1 MFLCKNSAQETA
13 NFATDNNTS
22 SIYRSKRVVLDNKRY
37 MTEQELANVIW
48 DIKEIIR
55 NLYDD
60 AEVEDVILPFTL
72 LRRLDC
78 VLDEHRDAIMKEMN
92 AIKDKPVLMQDI
104 KLKSLLK
111 QHKLTFFN
119 KSGLSLERLLGAPG
133 QIGASFQTYLD
144 GFTDNVKDILANFV
158 HTDTSSET
166 LDLSPIYSRLDR
178 HDKLFSVIQLFVQ
191 RADLH
196 PNVVSNAMMGTV
208 FEIVIRRSKESSN
221 TKAGQFYTP
230 REIVRLLVSLTM
242 CGKESELY
250 EPGRAF
256 SIYDPCCGTG
266 GMLTAG
272 REYLQEI
279 SGRKDLKVYL
289 YGQELNE
296 KTYAICKSDLLMKG
310 EDQNLDRQLF
320 RGDTLGDDKLE
331 GSTFNFMLANPPFG
345 VDWGKDERVKKRV
358 QDDNCPGGRFEA
370 GLPSSND
377 GSLLFLQHMISKMD
391 NQRGSR
397 IGIVLNGSPLFNGEA
412 GSGWSN
418 IRKMLLDR
426 NLLDCIVALPKN
438 LFYGTDI
445 TTYLWILDN
454 KRPAERLNK
463 VLFINAAHA
472 EYTKLL
478 QKNLGKKRF
487 EISEDGARDILT
499 MYREYTDAIRDIV
512 YEKTGEVEHL
522 QVARLLD
529 YDDFRYTT
537 VATRR
542 PLRLWYENIV
552 EKYTTLCENEDFD
565 ANAKK
570 NAILKTVSNI
580 DGIDEKR
587 SDCEFFAYL
596 KAQKI
601 KYTAAELKL
610 LRTMFG
616 TISED
621 APEVHEK
628 PLDVK
633 SDFVADTNLNDTEK
647 IPQKRD
653 IDEYFAQE
661 VLPYAP
667 DAWMDRT
674 KDKLG
679 VEFPFTRIFY
689 KYRPLRSADAILAEL
704 KSLDDSINI

>member
-1 MFLCKNSAQETA
+1 
-13 NFATDNNTS
+13 
-22 SIYRSKRVVLDNKRY
+22 

-78 VLDEHRDAIMKEMN
+78 VLDEHRDDIMKEME
-92 AIKDKPVLMQDI
+92 AIKDMPAIMQNI

-111 QHKLTFFN
+111 QHNLTFFN
-119 KSGLSLERLLGAPG
+119 NSGLSLERLLGAPN
-133 QIGASFQTYLD
+133 QIGSAFQTYLD

-158 HTDTSSET
+158 HTDTDSET
-166 LDLSPIYSRLDR
+166 LDLSPIYSRLER

-196 PNVVSNAMMGTV
+196 PNKVSNAMMGTV

-250 EPGRAF
+250 GVGRAF

-272 REYLQEI
+272 REYLQEV

-310 EDQNLDRQLF
+310 EDQNLDQQLF
-320 RGDTLGDDKLE
+320 RGDTLGEDKLE
-331 GSTFNFMLANPPFG
+331 GKTFNFMLANPPFG
-345 VDWGKDERVKKRV
+345 VDWGKDEKVKKRV

-377 GSLLFLQHMISKMD
+377 GSLLFLQHMIAKMD
-391 NQRGSR
+391 TQQGSR
-397 IGIVLNGSPLFNGEA
+397 IGIVLNGSPLFNGDA

-454 KRPAERLNK
+454 KRPASRKDK

-478 QKNLGKKRF
+478 QKNLGKKRY
-487 EISEDGARDILT
+487 EISPSGASDILAI
-499 MYREYTDAIRDIV
+499 YREYVDAFRDIV
-512 YEKTGEVEHL
+512 YEKTGEIERL
-522 QVARLLD
+522 QVAKLLD

-542 PLRLWYENIV
+542 PLRYWFENIT
-552 EKYTTLCENEDFD
+552 EKYIALCENEAFD
-565 ANAKK
+565 ADSKK
-570 NAILKTVSNI
+570 NAILKIVSEVE
-580 DGIDEKR
+580 GIDDKR
-587 SDCEFFAYL
+587 SDSDFFAFL
-596 KAQKI
+596 KSKKV
-601 KYTAAELKL
+601 KYTATELKL
-610 LRTMFG
+610 LRSMFG
-616 TISED
+616 VIDEE

-628 PLDVK
+628 PLDIN
-633 SDFVADTNLNDTEK
+633 SDCVADTNLNDSEK
-647 IPQKRD
+647 IPQKID
-653 IDEYFAQE
+653 INEYFEHE
-661 VLPYAP
+661 VLPYTP
-667 DAWMDRT
+667 DAWMDRS

-689 KYRPLRSADAILAEL
+689 KYRPLRTAEAIMAEL
-704 KSLDDSINI
+704 NDLDDSINL

>member
-1 MFLCKNSAQETA
+1 
-13 NFATDNNTS
+13 
-22 SIYRSKRVVLDNKRY
+22 

-92 AIKDKPVLMQDI
+92 AIKDKPALMQDI

-119 KSGLSLERLLGAPG
+119 KSGLSLERLLGAPD
-133 QIGASFQTYLD
+133 QIGASFQAYLD

-158 HTDTSSET
+158 HTDTLSET
-166 LDLSPIYSRLDR
+166 LDLSPIYSRLER
-178 HDKLFSVIQLFVQ
+178 HDKLYSIIQLFVK

-196 PNVVSNAMMGTV
+196 PNVVSNSMMGTV
-208 FEIVIRRSKESSN
+208 FEIVVRRSKESSN

-272 REYLQEI
+272 REYLQEL

-345 VDWGKDERVKKRV
+345 MDWGKDERVKKRV
-358 QDDNCPGGRFEA
+358 MDDNCPGGRFEA
-370 GLPSSND
+370 GLPSSKD

-391 NQRGSR
+391 NQKGSR

-445 TTYLWILDN
+445 TTYLWIIDN
-454 KRPAERLNK
+454 KRPVERLNK
-463 VLFINAAHA
+463 VLFINASHT

-487 EISEDGARDILT
+487 EISEDGAKDILT

-512 YEKTGEVEHL
+512 YDKTGEVEQL

-542 PLRLWYENIV
+542 PLRLWYENIT
-552 EKYTTLCENEDFD
+552 EKYAALCEEENFD

-570 NAILKTVSNI
+570 NAILKTVSETENI
-580 DGIDEKR
+580 NDKR
-587 SDCEFFAYL
+587 SDSEFLLYL
-596 KAQKI
+596 NTNKI
-601 KYTAAELKL
+601 KYTATDLKL

-616 TISED
+616 TISEE

-628 PLDVK
+628 PLDTK
-633 SDFVADTNLNDTEK
+633 SDFVTDTNLSDTEK
-647 IPQKRD
+647 IPQKKD

-661 VLPYAP
+661 VLPFAP

-689 KYRPLRSADAILAEL
+689 KYRPLRSVGAILDEL
-704 KSLDDSINI
+704 KSLDNSINI

>member
-1 MFLCKNSAQETA
+1 
-13 NFATDNNTS
+13 
-22 SIYRSKRVVLDNKRY
+22 

-92 AIKDKPVLMQDI
+92 AIKDKPALMQDI

-119 KSGLSLERLLGAPG
+119 KSGLSLERLLGAPD
-133 QIGASFQTYLD
+133 QIGASFQAYLD

-158 HTDTSSET
+158 HTDTLSET
-166 LDLSPIYSRLDR
+166 LDLSPIYSRLER
-178 HDKLFSVIQLFVQ
+178 HDKLYSIIQLFVK

-196 PNVVSNAMMGTV
+196 PNVVSNSMMGTV
-208 FEIVIRRSKESSN
+208 FEIVVRRSKESSN

-272 REYLQEI
+272 REYLQEL

-331 GSTFNFMLANPPFG
+331 GSTFNFMFANPPFG
-345 VDWGKDERVKKRV
+345 MDWGKDERVKKRV
-358 QDDNCPGGRFEA
+358 MDDNCPGGRFEA
-370 GLPSSND
+370 GLPSSKD

-391 NQRGSR
+391 NQKGSR

-445 TTYLWILDN
+445 TTYLWIIDN
-454 KRPAERLNK
+454 KRPVERLNK
-463 VLFINAAHA
+463 VLFINASHT

-487 EISEDGARDILT
+487 EISEDGAKDILT

-512 YEKTGEVEHL
+512 YDKTGEVEQL

-542 PLRLWYENIV
+542 PLRLWYENIT
-552 EKYTTLCENEDFD
+552 EKYAALCEEENFD

-570 NAILKTVSNI
+570 NAILKTVSETENI
-580 DGIDEKR
+580 NDKR
-587 SDCEFFAYL
+587 SDSEFFAYL
-596 KAQKI
+596 NTNKI
-601 KYTAAELKL
+601 KYTATDLKL

-616 TISED
+616 TISEE

-628 PLDVK
+628 PLDTK
-633 SDFVADTNLNDTEK
+633 SDFVTDTNLSDTEK
-647 IPQKRD
+647 IPQKKD

-661 VLPYAP
+661 VLPFAP

-689 KYRPLRSADAILAEL
+689 KYRPLRSVGAILDEL
-704 KSLDDSINI
+704 KSLDNSINI

>member
-1 MFLCKNSAQETA
+1 
-13 NFATDNNTS
+13 
-22 SIYRSKRVVLDNKRY
+22 

-78 VLDEHRDAIMKEMN
+78 VLDEHRDDIMKEME
-92 AIKDKPVLMQDI
+92 AIKDMPAIMQNI

-111 QHKLTFFN
+111 QHNLTFFN
-119 KSGLSLERLLGAPG
+119 NSGLSLERLLGAPN
-133 QIGASFQTYLD
+133 QIGSAFQTYLD

-158 HTDTSSET
+158 HTDTDSET
-166 LDLSPIYSRLDR
+166 LDLSPIYSRLER
-178 HDKLFSVIQLFVQ
+178 HDKLYSVIQLFVQ

-196 PNVVSNAMMGTV
+196 PDKVSNAMMGTV

-242 CGKESELY
+242 CGKENELY
-250 EPGRAF
+250 GIGRAF

-272 REYLQEI
+272 REYLQEV

-310 EDQNLDRQLF
+310 EDQNLDQQLF
-320 RGDTLGDDKLE
+320 RGDTLGEDKLE
-331 GSTFNFMLANPPFG
+331 GKTFNFMLANPPFG
-345 VDWGKDERVKKRV
+345 VDWGKDEKVKKRV

-377 GSLLFLQHMISKMD
+377 GSLLFLQHMIAKMD
-391 NQRGSR
+391 TQQGSR
-397 IGIVLNGSPLFNGEA
+397 IGIVLNGSPLFNGDA

-454 KRPAERLNK
+454 KRPASRKDK

-478 QKNLGKKRF
+478 QKNLGKKRY
-487 EISEDGARDILT
+487 EISPNGASDILAI
-499 MYREYTDAIRDIV
+499 YREYVDAFRDIV
-512 YEKTGEVEHL
+512 YEKTGEIERL
-522 QVARLLD
+522 QVAKLLD

-542 PLRLWYENIV
+542 PLRYWFENIT
-552 EKYTTLCENEDFD
+552 EKYIALCENEAFD
-565 ANAKK
+565 ADSKK
-570 NAILKTVSNI
+570 NAILKIVSEVE
-580 DGIDEKR
+580 GIDDKR
-587 SDCEFFAYL
+587 SDSDFFAFL
-596 KAQKI
+596 KSKKV
-601 KYTAAELKL
+601 KYTATELKL
-610 LRTMFG
+610 LRSMFG
-616 TISED
+616 VIDEE

-628 PLDVK
+628 PLDIN
-633 SDFVADTNLNDTEK
+633 SDCVADTNLNDTEK
-647 IPQKRD
+647 IPQKQD
-653 IDEYFAQE
+653 IDEYFEHE
-661 VLPYAP
+661 VLPYTP
-667 DAWMDRT
+667 DAWMDRS
-674 KDKLG
+674 KAKLG

-689 KYRPLRSADAILAEL
+689 KYRPLRTAEAIMAEL
-704 KSLDDSINI
+704 NDLDDSINL

>member
-1 MFLCKNSAQETA
+1 
-13 NFATDNNTS
+13 
-22 SIYRSKRVVLDNKRY
+22 

-78 VLDEHRDAIMKEMN
+78 VLDEHRDDIMKEMV
-92 AIKDKPVLMQDI
+92 AIKDMPAIMQNI

-111 QHKLTFFN
+111 QHNLTFFN
-119 KSGLSLERLLGAPG
+119 NSGLSLERLLGAPN
-133 QIGASFQTYLD
+133 QIGSAFQTYLD

-158 HTDTSSET
+158 HTDTDSKT
-166 LDLSPIYSRLDR
+166 LDLSPIYSRLER

-196 PNVVSNAMMGTV
+196 PNKVSNAMMGTV

-250 EPGRAF
+250 GVGRAF

-272 REYLQEI
+272 REYLQEV

-310 EDQNLDRQLF
+310 EDQNLDQQLF
-320 RGDTLGDDKLE
+320 RGDTLGEDKLE
-331 GSTFNFMLANPPFG
+331 GKTFNFMLANPPFG
-345 VDWGKDERVKKRV
+345 VDWGKDEKVKKRV

-377 GSLLFLQHMISKMD
+377 GSLLFLQHMIAKMD
-391 NQRGSR
+391 TQQGSR
-397 IGIVLNGSPLFNGEA
+397 IGIVLNGSPLFNGDA

-454 KRPAERLNK
+454 KRPASRKDK
-463 VLFINAAHA
+463 VLFIHAAHA

-478 QKNLGKKRF
+478 QKNLGKKRY
-487 EISEDGARDILT
+487 EISPSGASDILAI
-499 MYREYTDAIRDIV
+499 YREYVDAFRDIV
-512 YEKTGEVEHL
+512 YEKTGEIERL
-522 QVARLLD
+522 QVAKLLD

-542 PLRLWYENIV
+542 PLRYWFENIT
-552 EKYTTLCENEDFD
+552 EKYLALCENEAFD
-565 ANAKK
+565 ADSKK
-570 NAILKTVSNI
+570 NAILKIVSEVE
-580 DGIDEKR
+580 GIDDKR
-587 SDCEFFAYL
+587 SDSDFFAFL
-596 KAQKI
+596 KSKKV

-610 LRTMFG
+610 LRSMFG
-616 TISED
+616 VIDEE

-628 PLDVK
+628 PLDEN
-633 SDFVADTNLNDTEK
+633 SNFVVDTNLNDTEK
-647 IPQKRD
+647 IPQKQD
-653 IDEYFAQE
+653 IDDYFEQE
-661 VLPYAP
+661 VLPYTP
-667 DAWMDRT
+667 DAWMDRS

-689 KYRPLRSADAILAEL
+689 KYRPLRTAEAIMAEL
-704 KSLDDSINI
+704 NNLDDSINL

>member
-1 MFLCKNSAQETA
+1 M
-13 NFATDNNTS
+13 
-22 SIYRSKRVVLDNKRY
+22 
-37 MTEQELANVIW
+37 MTQKL
-48 DIKEIIR
+48 
-55 NLYDD
+55 
-60 AEVEDVILPFTL
+60 EDVILPFTL

-92 AIKDKPVLMQDI
+92 AIKDKPALMQDI

-119 KSGLSLERLLGAPG
+119 KSGLSLERLLGAPD
-133 QIGASFQTYLD
+133 QIGASFQAYLD

-158 HTDTSSET
+158 HTDTLSET
-166 LDLSPIYSRLDR
+166 LDLSPIYSRLER
-178 HDKLFSVIQLFVQ
+178 HDKLYSIIQLFVK

-196 PNVVSNAMMGTV
+196 PNVVSNSMMGTV
-208 FEIVIRRSKESSN
+208 FEIVVRRSKESSN

-272 REYLQEI
+272 REYLQEL

-345 VDWGKDERVKKRV
+345 MDWGKDERVKKRV
-358 QDDNCPGGRFEA
+358 MDDNCPGGRFEA
-370 GLPSSND
+370 GLPSSKD

-391 NQRGSR
+391 NQKGSR

-445 TTYLWILDN
+445 TTYLWIIDN
-454 KRPAERLNK
+454 KRPVERLNK
-463 VLFINAAHA
+463 VLFINASHT

-487 EISEDGARDILT
+487 EISEDGAKDILT

-512 YEKTGEVEHL
+512 YDKTGEVEQL

-542 PLRLWYENIV
+542 PLRLWYENIT
-552 EKYTTLCENEDFD
+552 EKYAALCEEENFD

-570 NAILKTVSNI
+570 NAILKTVSETENI
-580 DGIDEKR
+580 NDKR
-587 SDCEFFAYL
+587 SDSEFFAYL
-596 KAQKI
+596 NTNKI
-601 KYTAAELKL
+601 KYTATDLKL

-616 TISED
+616 TISEE

-628 PLDVK
+628 PLDTK
-633 SDFVADTNLNDTEK
+633 SDFVTDTNLSDTEK
-647 IPQKRD
+647 IPQKKD

-661 VLPYAP
+661 VLPFAP

-689 KYRPLRSADAILAEL
+689 KYRPLRSVGAILDEL
-704 KSLDDSINI
+704 KSLDNSINI

>member
-1 MFLCKNSAQETA
+1 
-13 NFATDNNTS
+13 
-22 SIYRSKRVVLDNKRY
+22 

-78 VLDEHRDAIMKEMN
+78 VLDEHRDSIMKEMN
-92 AIKDKPVLMQDI
+92 AIKDKPQLMQEI

-111 QHKLTFFN
+111 QHGLTFFN

-166 LDLSPIYSRLDR
+166 LDLSPIYTRLDR

-196 PNVVSNAMMGTV
+196 PKVVSNAMMGTV

-242 CGKESELY
+242 CGKENELY

-272 REYLQEI
+272 REYLQEV
-279 SGRKDLKVYL
+279 SGRKELKVYL

-310 EDQNLDRQLF
+310 EDQNLDQQLF
-320 RGDTLGDDKLE
+320 RGDTLGDDKLD
-331 GSTFNFMLANPPFG
+331 GKTFNFMLANPPFG

-454 KRPAERLNK
+454 KRSAERKDK

-487 EISEDGARDILT
+487 EIAEDGAKDILT
-499 MYREYTDAIRDIV
+499 MYKEYTDAIRDIV
-512 YEKTGEVEHL
+512 YDKTGEVEHL

-542 PLRLWYENIV
+542 PLRLWYEDITS
-552 EKYTTLCENEDFD
+552 KYATLCENEEFD
-565 ANAKK
+565 ADAKK
-570 NAILKTVSNI
+570 NAILKTVSEI
-580 DGIDEKR
+580 EDIDEKR
-587 SDCEFFAYL
+587 SDSEFFAYL
-596 KAQKI
+596 KAQKT

-610 LRTMFG
+610 LRSMFG

-628 PLDVK
+628 PLNDK
-633 SDFVADTNLNDTEK
+633 SDFVTDTNLNDTEK
-647 IPQKRD
+647 IPQKQD
-653 IDEYFAQE
+653 IDQYFEQE

-667 DAWMDRT
+667 DAWMDRS

-679 VEFPFTRIFY
+679 AEFPFTRIFY
-689 KYRPLRSADAILAEL
+689 KYRPLRSANAILAEL
-704 KSLDDSINI
+704 ASLDDSINI

>member
-1 MFLCKNSAQETA
+1 
-13 NFATDNNTS
+13 
-22 SIYRSKRVVLDNKRY
+22 

-78 VLDEHRDAIMKEMN
+78 VLDEHRDDIMKEME
-92 AIKDKPVLMQDI
+92 AIKDMPAIMQNI

-111 QHKLTFFN
+111 QHNLTFFN
-119 KSGLSLERLLGAPG
+119 NSGLSLERLLGAPN
-133 QIGASFQTYLD
+133 QIGSAFQTYLD

-158 HTDTSSET
+158 HTDTDSET
-166 LDLSPIYSRLDR
+166 LDLSPIYSRLER

-196 PNVVSNAMMGTV
+196 PNKVSNAMMGTV

-250 EPGRAF
+250 GVGRAF

-272 REYLQEI
+272 REYLQEV

-310 EDQNLDRQLF
+310 EDQNLDQQLF
-320 RGDTLGDDKLE
+320 RADTLGEDKLE
-331 GSTFNFMLANPPFG
+331 GKTFNFMLANPPFG
-345 VDWGKDERVKKRV
+345 VDWGKDEKVKKRV

-377 GSLLFLQHMISKMD
+377 GSLLFLQHMIAKMD
-391 NQRGSR
+391 NQQGSR
-397 IGIVLNGSPLFNGEA
+397 IGIVLNGSPLFNGDA

-454 KRPAERLNK
+454 KRPASRKDK

-472 EYTKLL
+472 EYTRLL
-478 QKNLGKKRF
+478 QKNLGKKRY
-487 EISEDGARDILT
+487 EISPNGASDILAI
-499 MYREYTDAIRDIV
+499 YREYVDAFRDIV
-512 YEKTGEVEHL
+512 YEKTGEIERL
-522 QVARLLD
+522 QVAKLLD

-542 PLRLWYENIV
+542 PLRYWFENIT
-552 EKYTTLCENEDFD
+552 EKYIALCENEAFD
-565 ANAKK
+565 ADSKK
-570 NAILKTVSNI
+570 NAILKIVSEVE
-580 DGIDEKR
+580 GIDDKR
-587 SDCEFFAYL
+587 SDSDFFAFL
-596 KAQKI
+596 KSKKV
-601 KYTAAELKL
+601 KYTATELKL
-610 LRTMFG
+610 LRSMFG
-616 TISED
+616 VIDEE

-628 PLDVK
+628 PLDIN
-633 SDFVADTNLNDTEK
+633 SDCVADTNLNDTEK
-647 IPQKRD
+647 IPQKQD
-653 IDEYFAQE
+653 IDEYFEHE
-661 VLPYAP
+661 VLPYTP
-667 DAWMDRT
+667 DAWMDRS

-689 KYRPLRSADAILAEL
+689 KYRPLRTAEAIMAEL
-704 KSLDDSINI
+704 NNLDDSINL

>member
-1 MFLCKNSAQETA
+1 
-13 NFATDNNTS
+13 
-22 SIYRSKRVVLDNKRY
+22 

-92 AIKDKPVLMQDI
+92 AIKDKPALMQDI

-119 KSGLSLERLLGAPG
+119 KSGLSLERLLGAPD
-133 QIGASFQTYLD
+133 QIGASFQAYLD

-158 HTDTSSET
+158 HTDTLSET
-166 LDLSPIYSRLDR
+166 LDLSPIYSRLER
-178 HDKLFSVIQLFVQ
+178 HDKLYSIIQLFVK

-196 PNVVSNAMMGTV
+196 PNVVSNSMMGTV
-208 FEIVIRRSKESSN
+208 FEIVVRRSKESSN

-272 REYLQEI
+272 REYLQEL

-345 VDWGKDERVKKRV
+345 MDWGKDERVKKRV
-358 QDDNCPGGRFEA
+358 MDDNCPGGRFEA
-370 GLPSSND
+370 GLPSSKD

-391 NQRGSR
+391 NQKGSR

-445 TTYLWILDN
+445 TTYLWIIDN
-454 KRPAERLNK
+454 KVKSVMESFLSDVTFYSSVHYKIVEDEVEKNPELDILGVSDKAVYIIEVKAHELSYKDRVRLDGAKYKFKASVAEACKQCCRS
-463 VLFINAAHA
+463 VDFINNSTEPIFGTQQGAVLINKTKPIYKIAVTFQHYSSLLGQMDKLVAASLM
-472 EYTKLL
+472 EE
-478 QKNLGKKRF
+478 RF
-487 EISEDGARDILT
+487 RDTWVVSLFDLMVVADFVESEDEFLSYLDMRKIINTNHSTFHDEL
-499 MYREYTDAIRDIV
+499 D
-512 YEKTGEVEHL
+512 
-522 QVARLLD
+522 LLGQ
-529 YDDFRYTT
+529 F
-537 VATRR
+537 
-542 PLRLWYENIV
+542 LNENLADKVI
-552 EKYTTLCENEDFD
+552 
-565 ANAKK
+565 AN
-570 NAILKTVSNI
+570 
-580 DGIDEKR
+580 
-587 SDCEFFAYL
+587 
-596 KAQKI
+596 
-601 KYTAAELKL
+601 
-610 LRTMFG
+610 
-616 TISED
+616 
-621 APEVHEK
+621 K
-628 PLDVK
+628 PMMIIGG
-633 SDFVADTNLNDTEK
+633 SS
-647 IPQKRD
+647 D
-653 IDEYFAQE
+653 IDEEYAKDFY
-661 VLPYAP
+661 LP
-667 DAWMDRT
+667 
-674 KDKLG
+674 
-679 VEFPFTRIFY
+679 
-689 KYRPLRSADAILAEL
+689 
-704 KSLDDSINI
+704 INLSSEKE

>member
-1 MFLCKNSAQETA
+1 
-13 NFATDNNTS
+13 
-22 SIYRSKRVVLDNKRY
+22 

-78 VLDEHRDAIMKEMN
+78 VLDEHRDAIMEEMETL
-92 AIKDKPVLMQDI
+92 KDKPIVMQNI

-119 KSGLSLERLLGAPG
+119 SSGLSLERLLGAPG

-158 HTDTSSET
+158 HTDTDSET
-166 LDLSPIYSRLDR
+166 LDLSPIYNRLER

-196 PNVVSNAMMGTV
+196 PDRVSNAMMGTV

-242 CGKESELY
+242 SGKEHELY
-250 EPGRAF
+250 GVGRAF

-272 REYLQEI
+272 REYLQEA
-279 SGRKDLKVYL
+279 SGRNDLKVYL

-310 EDQNLDRQLF
+310 EDQNLDQQLF
-320 RGDTLGDDKLE
+320 RGDTLGEDKLE
-331 GSTFNFMLANPPFG
+331 GKTFNFMLANPPFG
-345 VDWGKDERVKKRV
+345 VDWGKDEKVKKRV

-370 GLPSSND
+370 GLPDTND

-391 NQRGSR
+391 NQQGSR
-397 IGIVLNGSPLFNGEA
+397 IGIVLNGSPLFNGNA
-412 GSGWSN
+412 GSGWSK
-418 IRKMLLDR
+418 IRSMLLDR

-454 KRPAERLNK
+454 KRPAERKDK
-463 VLFINAAHA
+463 VLFINASHA

-487 EISEDGARDILT
+487 EISEDGSLDILSI
-499 MYREYTDAIRDIV
+499 YKEYKDAVRDIV
-512 YEKTGEVEHL
+512 YEKTNEVEQL
-522 QVARLLD
+522 QVAKLLD

-542 PLRLWYENIV
+542 PLRYWFENIT
-552 EKYTTLCENEDFD
+552 EKYLALCEDEAFVADN
-565 ANAKK
+565 KK
-570 NAILKTVSNI
+570 NAILKTVSEVE
-580 DGIDEKR
+580 GIDAKR
-587 SDCEFFAYL
+587 SDSDFFTFL
-596 KAQKI
+596 KSKKV
-601 KYTAAELKL
+601 KYTATELKL
-610 LRTMFG
+610 LRSTFG
-616 TISED
+616 VIDED

-628 PLDVK
+628 PMDENSAL
-633 SDFVADTNLNDTEK
+633 VADTNLNDTEK
-647 IPQKRD
+647 IPQKQD
-653 IDEYFAQE
+653 IDEYFEQE
-661 VLPYAP
+661 VLPYTS
-667 DAWMDRT
+667 DAWMDRS
-674 KDKLG
+674 KDKQG

-689 KYRPLRSADAILAEL
+689 KYRPLRTAEAIMAEL
-704 KSLDDSINI
+704 NDLDDSINL

>member
-1 MFLCKNSAQETA
+1 
-13 NFATDNNTS
+13 
-22 SIYRSKRVVLDNKRY
+22 

-92 AIKDKPVLMQDI
+92 AIKDKPALMQDI

-119 KSGLSLERLLGAPG
+119 KSGLSLERLLGAPD
-133 QIGASFQTYLD
+133 QIGASFQAYLD

-158 HTDTSSET
+158 HTDTLSET
-166 LDLSPIYSRLDR
+166 LDLSPIYSRLER
-178 HDKLFSVIQLFVQ
+178 HDKLYSIIQLFVK

-196 PNVVSNAMMGTV
+196 PNVVSNSMMGTV
-208 FEIVIRRSKESSN
+208 FEIVVRRSKESSN

-272 REYLQEI
+272 REYLQEL

-345 VDWGKDERVKKRV
+345 MDWGKDERVKKRV
-358 QDDNCPGGRFEA
+358 MDDNCPGGRFEA
-370 GLPSSND
+370 GLPSSKD

-391 NQRGSR
+391 NQKGSR

-445 TTYLWILDN
+445 TTYLWIIDN
-454 KRPAERLNK
+454 KRPVERLNK
-463 VLFINAAHA
+463 VLFINASHT

-487 EISEDGARDILT
+487 EISEDGAKDILT

-512 YEKTGEVEHL
+512 YDKTGEVEQL

-542 PLRLWYENIV
+542 PLRLWYENIT
-552 EKYTTLCENEDFD
+552 EKYAALCEEENFD

-570 NAILKTVSNI
+570 NAILKTVSETENI
-580 DGIDEKR
+580 NDKR
-587 SDCEFFAYL
+587 SDSEFFAYL
-596 KAQKI
+596 NTK
-601 KYTAAELKL
+601 KYTATDLKL

-616 TISED
+616 TISEE

-628 PLDVK
+628 PLDTK
-633 SDFVADTNLNDTEK
+633 SDFVTDTNLSDTEK
-647 IPQKRD
+647 IPQKKD

-661 VLPYAP
+661 VLPFAP

-689 KYRPLRSADAILAEL
+689 KYRPLRSVGAILDEL
-704 KSLDDSINI
+704 KSLDNSINI

>member
-1 MFLCKNSAQETA
+1 
-13 NFATDNNTS
+13 
-22 SIYRSKRVVLDNKRY
+22 

-92 AIKDKPVLMQDI
+92 AIKDKPALMQDI

-119 KSGLSLERLLGAPG
+119 KSGLSLERLLGAPD
-133 QIGASFQTYLD
+133 QIGASFQAYLD

-158 HTDTSSET
+158 HTDTLSET
-166 LDLSPIYSRLDR
+166 LDLSPIYSRLER
-178 HDKLFSVIQLFVQ
+178 HDKLYSIIQLFVK

-196 PNVVSNAMMGTV
+196 PNVVSNSMMGTV
-208 FEIVIRRSKESSN
+208 FEIVVRRSKESSN

-272 REYLQEI
+272 REYLQEL

-345 VDWGKDERVKKRV
+345 MDWGKDERVKKRV
-358 QDDNCPGGRFEA
+358 MDDNCPGGRFEA
-370 GLPSSND
+370 GLPSSKD

-391 NQRGSR
+391 NQKGSR

-445 TTYLWILDN
+445 TTYLWIIDN
-454 KRPAERLNK
+454 KRPVERLNK
-463 VLFINAAHA
+463 VLFINASHT

-487 EISEDGARDILT
+487 EISEDGAKDILT
-499 MYREYTDAIRDIV
+499 MYREYTNAIRDIV
-512 YEKTGEVEHL
+512 YDKTGEVEQL

-542 PLRLWYENIV
+542 PLRLWYENIT
-552 EKYTTLCENEDFD
+552 EKYAALCEEENFD

-570 NAILKTVSNI
+570 NAILKTVSETENI
-580 DGIDEKR
+580 NDKR
-587 SDCEFFAYL
+587 SDSEFFAYL
-596 KAQKI
+596 NTNKI
-601 KYTAAELKL
+601 KYTATDLKL

-616 TISED
+616 TISEE

-628 PLDVK
+628 PLDTK
-633 SDFVADTNLNDTEK
+633 SDFVTDTNLSDTEK
-647 IPQKRD
+647 IPQKKD

-661 VLPYAP
+661 VLPFAP

-689 KYRPLRSADAILAEL
+689 KYRPLRSVGAILDEL
-704 KSLDDSINI
+704 KSLDNSINI

>member
-1 MFLCKNSAQETA
+1 
-13 NFATDNNTS
+13 
-22 SIYRSKRVVLDNKRY
+22 

-78 VLDEHRDAIMKEMN
+78 VLDEHRDDIMKEME
-92 AIKDKPVLMQDI
+92 AIKDMPAIMQNI

-111 QHKLTFFN
+111 QHNLTFFN
-119 KSGLSLERLLGAPG
+119 NSGLSLERLLGAPN
-133 QIGASFQTYLD
+133 QIGSAFQTYLD

-158 HTDTSSET
+158 HTDTDSET
-166 LDLSPIYSRLDR
+166 LDLSPIYSRLER

-196 PNVVSNAMMGTV
+196 PEKVSNAMMGTV

-250 EPGRAF
+250 GVGRAF

-266 GMLTAG
+266 GILTAG
-272 REYLQEI
+272 REYLQEV

-310 EDQNLDRQLF
+310 EDQNLDQQLF
-320 RGDTLGDDKLE
+320 RGDTLGEDKLE
-331 GSTFNFMLANPPFG
+331 GKTFNFMLANPPFG
-345 VDWGKDERVKKRV
+345 VDWGKDEKVKKRV

-377 GSLLFLQHMISKMD
+377 GSLLFLQHMIAKMD
-391 NQRGSR
+391 TQQGSR
-397 IGIVLNGSPLFNGEA
+397 IGIVLNGSPLFNGDA

-454 KRPAERLNK
+454 KRPASRKDK
-463 VLFINAAHA
+463 VLFINAAHT

-478 QKNLGKKRF
+478 QKNLGKKRY
-487 EISEDGARDILT
+487 EISPSGASDILAI
-499 MYREYTDAIRDIV
+499 YREYVDAYRDIV
-512 YEKTGEVEHL
+512 YEKTGEIERL
-522 QVARLLD
+522 QVAKLLE

-542 PLRLWYENIV
+542 PLRYWFENITD
-552 EKYTTLCENEDFD
+552 KYIALCENEAFD
-565 ANAKK
+565 ADSKK
-570 NAILKTVSNI
+570 NAILKIVSEVE
-580 DGIDEKR
+580 GIDDKR
-587 SDCEFFAYL
+587 SDSDFFAFL
-596 KAQKI
+596 KSKKV
-601 KYTAAELKL
+601 KYTATELKL
-610 LRTMFG
+610 LRSMFG
-616 TISED
+616 VIDEE

-628 PLDVK
+628 PLDEN
-633 SDFVADTNLNDTEK
+633 SNFVVDTNLNDTEK
-647 IPQKRD
+647 IPQKQD
-653 IDEYFAQE
+653 IDDYFEQE
-661 VLPYAP
+661 VLPYTP
-667 DAWMDRT
+667 DAWMDRS

-689 KYRPLRSADAILAEL
+689 KYRPLRTAEAIMAEL
-704 KSLDDSINI
+704 NNLDDSINL

>member
-1 MFLCKNSAQETA
+1 
-13 NFATDNNTS
+13 
-22 SIYRSKRVVLDNKRY
+22 

-92 AIKDKPVLMQDI
+92 AIKDKPALMQDI

-119 KSGLSLERLLGAPG
+119 KSGLSLERLLGAPD
-133 QIGASFQTYLD
+133 QIGASFQAYLD

-158 HTDTSSET
+158 HTDTLSET
-166 LDLSPIYSRLDR
+166 LDLSPIYSRLER
-178 HDKLFSVIQLFVQ
+178 HDKLYSIIQLFVK

-196 PNVVSNAMMGTV
+196 PNVVSNSMMGTV
-208 FEIVIRRSKESSN
+208 FEIVVRRSKESSN

-272 REYLQEI
+272 REYLQEL
-279 SGRKDLKVYL
+279 SGRKCLKVYL

-345 VDWGKDERVKKRV
+345 MDWGKDERVKKRV
-358 QDDNCPGGRFEA
+358 MDDNCPGGRFEA
-370 GLPSSND
+370 GLPSSKD

-391 NQRGSR
+391 NQKGSR

-445 TTYLWILDN
+445 TTYLWIIDN
-454 KRPAERLNK
+454 KRPVERLNK
-463 VLFINAAHA
+463 VLFINASHT

-487 EISEDGARDILT
+487 EISEDGAKDILT

-512 YEKTGEVEHL
+512 YDKTGEVEQL

-542 PLRLWYENIV
+542 PLRLWYENIT
-552 EKYTTLCENEDFD
+552 EKYAALCEEENFD

-570 NAILKTVSNI
+570 NAILKTVSETENI
-580 DGIDEKR
+580 NDKR
-587 SDCEFFAYL
+587 SDSEFFAYL
-596 KAQKI
+596 NTNKI
-601 KYTAAELKL
+601 KYTATDLKL

-616 TISED
+616 TISEE

-628 PLDVK
+628 PLDTK
-633 SDFVADTNLNDTEK
+633 SDFVTDTNLSDTEK
-647 IPQKRD
+647 IPQKKD

-661 VLPYAP
+661 VLPFAP

-689 KYRPLRSADAILAEL
+689 KYRPLRSVGAILDEL
-704 KSLDDSINI
+704 KSLDNSINI

>member
-1 MFLCKNSAQETA
+1 
-13 NFATDNNTS
+13 
-22 SIYRSKRVVLDNKRY
+22 

-78 VLDEHRDAIMKEMN
+78 VLDEHRDAIMKEME
-92 AIKDKPVLMQDI
+92 AIKDKPIVMQNI

-111 QHKLTFFN
+111 QHNLTFFN
-119 KSGLSLERLLGAPG
+119 SSGLSLERLLGAPG

-158 HTDTSSET
+158 HTDTESET
-166 LDLSPIYSRLDR
+166 LDLSPIYSRLER

-196 PNVVSNAMMGTV
+196 PEKVSNAMMGTV

-250 EPGRAF
+250 GVGKAF

-272 REYLQEI
+272 REYLQEV

-310 EDQNLDRQLF
+310 EDQNLDQQLF
-320 RGDTLGDDKLE
+320 RGDTLGEDKLE
-331 GSTFNFMLANPPFG
+331 GKTFNFMLANPPFG
-345 VDWGKDERVKKRV
+345 VDWGKDEKVKKRV

-377 GSLLFLQHMISKMD
+377 GSLLFLQHMIAKMD
-391 NQRGSR
+391 NQQGSR
-397 IGIVLNGSPLFNGEA
+397 IGIVLNGSPLFNGDA

-418 IRKMLLDR
+418 IRKMLLDS

-454 KRPAERLNK
+454 KRPDNRKNK

-487 EISEDGARDILT
+487 EISENGASDILA
-499 MYREYTDAIRDIV
+499 MYKDYKDAVRDIV
-512 YEKTGEVEHL
+512 YDKTKEVEQL
-522 QVARLLD
+522 QIAKLLD

-542 PLRLWYENIV
+542 PLRYWFENIT
-552 EKYTTLCENEDFD
+552 EKYLALCENEAFD
-565 ANAKK
+565 ADSKK
-570 NAILKTVSNI
+570 NAILKTVSEVG
-580 DGIDEKR
+580 GIDDKR
-587 SDCEFFAYL
+587 SDSDFFAFL
-596 KAQKI
+596 KSKKV
-601 KYTAAELKL
+601 KYTATELKL
-610 LRTMFG
+610 LRSMFG
-616 TISED
+616 VIDEE

-628 PLDVK
+628 PLDK
-633 SDFVADTNLNDTEK
+633 NSDCVADTNLNDTEK
-647 IPQKRD
+647 IPQKQD
-653 IDEYFAQE
+653 IDEYFEHE
-661 VLPYAP
+661 VLPYTP
-667 DAWMDRT
+667 DAWMDRS

-689 KYRPLRSADAILAEL
+689 KYRPLRTAEAIMAEL
-704 KSLDDSINI
+704 NSLDDSINI

>member
-1 MFLCKNSAQETA
+1 
-13 NFATDNNTS
+13 
-22 SIYRSKRVVLDNKRY
+22 

-78 VLDEHRDAIMKEMN
+78 VLDEHRDAIMKEME
-92 AIKDKPVLMQDI
+92 AIKDKPIVMQNI

-111 QHKLTFFN
+111 QHNLTFFN
-119 KSGLSLERLLGAPG
+119 SSGLSLERLLGAPG

-158 HTDTSSET
+158 HTDTESET
-166 LDLSPIYSRLDR
+166 LDLSPIYSRLER

-196 PNVVSNAMMGTV
+196 PEKVSNAMMGTV
-208 FEIVIRRSKESSN
+208 FEIIIRRSKESSN

-250 EPGRAF
+250 GVGRAF

-272 REYLQEI
+272 REYLQEV

-310 EDQNLDRQLF
+310 EDQNLDQQLF
-320 RGDTLGDDKLE
+320 RGDTLGEDKLE
-331 GSTFNFMLANPPFG
+331 GKTFNFMLANPPFG
-345 VDWGKDERVKKRV
+345 VDWGKDEKVKKRV

-377 GSLLFLQHMISKMD
+377 GSLLFLQHMIAKMD
-391 NQRGSR
+391 NQQGSR
-397 IGIVLNGSPLFNGEA
+397 IGIVLNGSPLFNGDA

-454 KRPAERLNK
+454 KRPADHKDK

-487 EISEDGARDILT
+487 EISENGASDILSL
-499 MYREYTDAIRDIV
+499 YKDYKDAVRNIV
-512 YEKTGEVEHL
+512 YDKTKEVEQL
-522 QVARLLD
+522 QIAKLLD

-542 PLRLWYENIV
+542 PLRYWFENITD
-552 EKYTTLCENEDFD
+552 KYLALCENEAFD
-565 ANAKK
+565 ADSKK
-570 NAILKTVSNI
+570 NAILKTVSEVE
-580 DGIDEKR
+580 GIDDKR
-587 SDCEFFAYL
+587 SDSDFFTFL
-596 KAQKI
+596 KSKKV
-601 KYTAAELKL
+601 KYTATELKL
-610 LRTMFG
+610 LRSTYG
-616 TISED
+616 VIDEE

-628 PLDVK
+628 PLDEN
-633 SDFVADTNLNDTEK
+633 SNFVVDTNLNDTEK
-647 IPQKRD
+647 IPQKQD
-653 IDEYFAQE
+653 IDDYFEQE
-661 VLPYAP
+661 VLPYTP
-667 DAWMDRT
+667 DAWMDRS

-689 KYRPLRSADAILAEL
+689 KYRPLRTAEAIMAEL
-704 KSLDDSINI
+704 NGLDDSINL